1 MSRKSNCGDNA
12 PMGSFF
18 ASLKSERVHHQRYA
32 TREYAKRDLFTDI
45 EGDNKRQGLHSVTG
59 YRTP

>member
-1 MSRKSNCGDNA
+1 
-12 PMGSFF
+12 MGSFF